1 MNKFFLFIAFFAIL
15 ISCSKEEIKESIIK
29 EKSLDLQVLE
39 AYQEGVKSLETGDVL
54 YAAKKFNEA
63 ETLFPQS
70 EWAPKSALMAAYAYY
85 TQDYYS
91 DTIAELER
99 FIRVYPLSKNL
110 DYVYY
115 LLGISYYEQIVDEKK
130 DLQSIIKAKEYFKIV
145 SKNYPNTNYSLDA
158 EYKIDLVNDIL
169 ASKEMYIG
177 RYYFDKKKWIPAINR
192 FRTVIDDYETTIYA
206 QEALHRLVEVHYI
219 LGLKDEAKKYAKLL
233 GYNYQ
238 SSKWYEKS
246 YSVFDKEYKENIKK
260 RDKKRS
266 KKNKTLKKIKS
277 LFSLDLS
284 LIHI

>member
-1 MNKFFLFIAFFAIL
+1 MNKFFLFIALFAIL
-15 ISCSKEEIKESIIK
+15 ISCSKEEIKESIIT

-39 AYQEGVKSLETGDVL
+39 AYQEGVKNLETGDVL

-145 SKNYPNTNYSLDA
+145 SKNYPNTNYSIDA
-158 EYKIDLVNDIL
+158 EYKIDLVNDTL

-192 FRTVIDDYETTIYA
+192 FRTVIDNYETTIYA

-246 YSVFDKEYKENIKK
+246 YSVFDKEYKENVKN
-260 RDKKRS
+260 RDKQKS

-277 LFSLDLS
+277 LFSLDG
-284 LIHI
+284 

>member
-39 AYQEGVKSLETGDVL
+39 AYQEGVKNLETGDVL

-158 EYKIDLVNDIL
+158 EYKIDLVNDTL

-192 FRTVIDDYETTIYA
+192 FRTVIDNYETTIYA

-246 YSVFDKEYKENIKK
+246 YSVFDKEYKENVKK

-277 LFSLDLS
+277 LFSLDG
-284 LIHI
+284 

>member
-1 MNKFFLFIAFFAIL
+1 MNKFFLFIALFAIL

-158 EYKIDLVNDIL
+158 EYKIDLVNDTL

-192 FRTVIDDYETTIYA
+192 FRTVIDDYETTIYV

-246 YSVFDKEYKENIKK
+246 YSVFDKEYKENVKK
-260 RDKKRS
+260 RDKQKQYRNRKS
-266 KKNKTLKKIKS
+266 ELKPN
-277 LFSLDLS
+277 
-284 LIHI
+284 